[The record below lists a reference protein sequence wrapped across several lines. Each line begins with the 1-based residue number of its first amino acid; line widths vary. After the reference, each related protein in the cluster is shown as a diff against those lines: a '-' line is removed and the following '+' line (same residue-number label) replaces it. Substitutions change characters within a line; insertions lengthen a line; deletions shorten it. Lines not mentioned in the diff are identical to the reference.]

1 MWCYHLDR
9 CCTCT
14 GWSVSA
20 LHHRRF
26 SVGKGDLLVMVCSL
40 LFSLHILVIDYFS
53 PKVDGVKM
61 SCIQFFVC
69 GFLCDPGCLYGTYGI
84 GRYLC
89 RLGTDSL
96 CRCDVLRCCV
106 HPADHRTERYEPD
119 CGFSDLKS
127 GILHLGTGRLDP
139 VESEAFRPG
148 VIRMCADVCSDHSG
162 TASIREKSI
171 LYMIL
176 KKTSNCEDTEPL

>member
-1 MWCYHLDR
+1 M
-9 CCTCT
+9 
-14 GWSVSA
+14 
-20 LHHRRF
+20 
-26 SVGKGDLLVMVCSL
+26 
-40 LFSLHILVIDYFS
+40 
-53 PKVDGVKM
+53 
-61 SCIQFFVC
+61 
-69 GFLCDPGCLYGTYGI
+69 CDPGCLYGTYRI
-84 GRYLC
+84 GRYLS

-139 VESEAFRPG
+139 SESEAFCTG

-162 TASIREKSI
+162 TASLREKSI
-171 LYMIL
+171 ICLSHRMLFSVKSEKLPVFFMNMIL
-176 KKTSNCEDTEPL
+176 KKTGNNSVGGHVFCQNPETYKSKCHHRR

>member
-1 MWCYHLDR
+1 M
-9 CCTCT
+9 
-14 GWSVSA
+14 
-20 LHHRRF
+20 
-26 SVGKGDLLVMVCSL
+26 
-40 LFSLHILVIDYFS
+40 
-53 PKVDGVKM
+53 
-61 SCIQFFVC
+61 
-69 GFLCDPGCLYGTYGI
+69 CDPGCLYGTYRI

-139 VESEAFRPG
+139 SEPEAFRTG

-162 TASIREKSI
+162 TASLREKSI
-171 LYMIL
+171 KSRDIQVKMPSPKVIRNAFWLVTVRVLNSYKYPSYAPCTYFLADVFQDSFMD
-176 KKTSNCEDTEPL
+176 SNRSISRSSSAWE

>member
-1 MWCYHLDR
+1 M
-9 CCTCT
+9 
-14 GWSVSA
+14 
-20 LHHRRF
+20 
-26 SVGKGDLLVMVCSL
+26 
-40 LFSLHILVIDYFS
+40 
-53 PKVDGVKM
+53 
-61 SCIQFFVC
+61 
-69 GFLCDPGCLYGTYGI
+69 CDPGCLYGTYGI

-139 VESEAFRPG
+139 SEPEAFRTG

-162 TASIREKSI
+162 TASLREKSI
-171 LYMIL
+171 KSRDIQVKIPSPKVIRNAFWLVNVRVL
-176 KKTSNCEDTEPL
+176 KSYEICKWQIE